1 MENESG
7 DIGNKSHISHKLNVI
22 QTKMEIF
29 RHAER
34 CESSALSGYHWIYAS
49 WVSFQLGKNK
59 CMVKNV

>member
-49 WVSFQLGKNK
+49 
-59 CMVKNV
+59 